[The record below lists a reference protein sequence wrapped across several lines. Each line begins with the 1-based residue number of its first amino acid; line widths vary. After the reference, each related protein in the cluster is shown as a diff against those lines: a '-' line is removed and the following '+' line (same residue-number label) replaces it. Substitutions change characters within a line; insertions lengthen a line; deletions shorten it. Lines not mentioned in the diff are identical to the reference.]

1 MALYGKIVNKDYNL
15 KNIFKKERKNMNVSN
30 LLNSDL
36 KTMCAVF
43 FNVTSEDAHGNFIIK
58 SEYRTSKWTDMSLDQ
73 NTTSINNN
81 LLNQQTNLDF
91 RTTGVGQH
99 IAIIEND
106 TGITLEDLYN
116 NLYVRIERCRRN
128 DNFREDVLL
137 SCFALRGSYDPTYGY
152 YAVDLYSSNERIY
165 NYRIAVLNLIGDRN
179 INPER
184 GNRNKQLRIRL
195 DDFTSEMQSMEH
207 WNMYKY
213 SKHPDGLSIQN

>member
-1 MALYGKIVNKDYNL
+1 MEVFFLYKEILSSYINISLLVYIAHEWS
-15 KNIFKKERKNMNVSN
+15 NIFTLRKLS
-30 LLNSDL
+30 
-36 KTMCAVF
+36 
-43 FNVTSEDAHGNFIIK
+43 
-58 SEYRTSKWTDMSLDQ
+58 
-73 NTTSINNN
+73 
-81 LLNQQTNLDF
+81 
-91 RTTGVGQH
+91 
-99 IAIIEND
+99 
-106 TGITLEDLYN
+106 N